1 MLIND
6 YHSKREAEAEADRHR
21 SLEEASLT
29 GPGLSEGEVEQAS
42 QQLEGREAA
51 SHLADEDTVKLQS
64 MAAARAVEQRASEE
78 ARAAIERAAA
88 TWSSLL
94 RAGPAPVAFP
104 AAAPDSAGQPGTQS
118 LEQESRSQ
126 KGKEEARKAALSE
139 AETLPLAS
147 ASPAKSVLA
156 SPLAEAETLPLATP
170 NLATA
175 PAEPGLAQL
184 ATPLQPGQLAEPEPE
199 KQSSREG
206 ARPTAPARRR
216 LGLRPPQWPRRLWK
230 QARHGT
236 GRQRLKALVL
246 LAILLLGVS
255 LPIVGGLVVGLQAY
269 LTYSTLRGQAS
280 AGVEHLL
287 ALKSIFNGVKSHPSS
302 FFEASKLNQA
312 AQELQQARQSFSE
325 ARDTIDH
332 SALIHTL
339 ISLLPQYQV
348 QVNSARA
355 AAQIGADVSL
365 IGLKLIPAARS
376 LAPHFQGPLLSDSN
390 KPLVTQDMLDLLS
403 RTIDDIM
410 PSLRD
415 IEAQSQNLSLEA
427 LPLSSSQRQ
436 QVQQLLQVLPM
447 LRQSLAQARELL
459 GAAGWLLGVDKP
471 RTYLVQTMDRSE
483 LRPAGGFTGQYGE
496 LTINAGRIAPFSL
509 RDISFV
515 EYTSGSPTLGQL
527 APEPY
532 RSWWPFANWGLRD
545 SNLSADFP
553 TSGQLAIQA
562 YQREVG
568 RHVDGI
574 IALTPFFIEHV
585 LQVIGPITV
594 PGYNETITAQNL
606 EDRLHFYQLD
616 SEGVRKQQIVQHVD
630 DSGQARK
637 LFTSRLAQTLLDR
650 VRHAPPD
657 EILAIAHEALYDLKT
672 KDIEIYVTDPRVEQL
687 LIQYGYGGQ
696 IDRSTSHD
704 GLFIVQANL
713 NATKA
718 SQYVRTLI
726 HDVVT
731 LDASGGATHYLQLR
745 LAYTDTGPVYGYD
758 TYRDYVRIY
767 VPPNSKLL
775 SGDGFDSGTP
785 LCGGPLPACNATVVY
800 PHDEL
805 MCPPGQYQPG
815 AASPTLSDENPG
827 DWHPLDSVGP
837 PTNTVSDIAGRAMFG
852 GWVVVPK
859 NCTITVTL
867 SWYVPPLNK
876 GHYAL
881 LVQRQAGT
889 YPELDVTILPPDPC
903 SQLGLAGTHVDT
915 LMSSDLLV
923 SPRSLASGGS
933 QGHGQAAASQSS
945 CYPRL
950 GV

>member
-1 MLIND
+1 MLINSN
-6 YHSKREAEAEADRHR
+6 HPKREEAADQLNPQEE
-21 SLEEASLT
+21 SALIGPLASPEKGEGEGVQPATEAS
-29 GPGLSEGEVEQAS
+29 S
-42 QQLEGREAA
+42 
-51 SHLADEDTVKLQS
+51 LADEDTIELQS
-64 MAAARAVEQRASEE
+64 MAEARAVEQRASDE

-88 TWSSLL
+88 AWSSLL

-104 AAAPDSAGQPGTQS
+104 AVLPDSTDKPEPESVAPGTGS
-118 LEQESRSQ
+118 GADKRA
-126 KGKEEARKAALSE
+126 EEVHKAALSE

-147 ASPAKSVLA
+147 AAATVTPAP
-156 SPLAEAETLPLATP
+156 SPLVDAETLPLATP
-170 NLATA
+170 GGATLQQEGRQATQLIAQEQA
-175 PAEPGLAQL
+175 PQVQQQQEGRVARGEV
-184 ATPLQPGQLAEPEPE
+184 
-199 KQSSREG
+199 G
-206 ARPTAPARRR
+206 ARRPSARR
-216 LGLRPPQWPRRLWK
+216 LRPPAWPGRLWK
-230 QARHGT
+230 QARYGA
-236 GRQRLKALVL
+236 GKQRLKALVL
-246 LAILLLGVS
+246 LVILLLGIA
-255 LPIVGGLVVGLQAY
+255 LPIVGGLAIGVQAY
-269 LTYSTLRGQAS
+269 LTYSALRGQAS

-287 ALKSIFNGVKSHPSS
+287 ALKTIFNGAKAHPSS
-302 FFEASKLNQA
+302 LFDASKLNQA
-312 AQELQQARQSFSE
+312 AQELQQARQSFAE

-332 SALIHTL
+332 SALIHTV
-339 ISLLPQYQV
+339 ISLFPRYQL
-348 QVNSARA
+348 QVSSARA
-355 AAQIGADVSL
+355 AAQIGVDVSI
-365 IGLKLIPAARS
+365 IGLKLIPVAKS
-376 LAPHFQGPLLSDSN
+376 LAPHFQGPLLSNSS
-390 KPLVTQDMLDLLS
+390 KPLVTQDMLTLLG

-415 IEAQSQNLSLEA
+415 IGTQSQSLSLAA

-436 QVQQLLQVLPM
+436 EVQQLLQMLPVLQ
-447 LRQSLAQARELL
+447 QSLGQARQLL
-459 GAAGWLLGVDKP
+459 DAAGWLLGVDKP

-483 LRPAGGFTGQYGE
+483 LRPSGGFTGQYGE

-509 RDISFV
+509 KDISFV

-553 TSGQLAIQA
+553 TTGQLAVQT
-562 YQREVG
+562 YQHEVG
-568 RHVDGI
+568 RHVDGV

-585 LQVIGPITV
+585 LQIIGPITV
-594 PGYNETITAQNL
+594 PGYNETITALNL
-606 EDRLHFYQLD
+606 EDRLHYYQLD

-672 KDIEIYVTDPRVEQL
+672 KDIQIYVTDPHVEQL
-687 LIQYGYGGQ
+687 LIQYGYGAQ
-696 IDRSTSHD
+696 MDRSTSRD
-704 GLFIVQANL
+704 GLYIVQANL

-731 LDASGGATHYLQLR
+731 LDANGGATHYLQLR

-767 VPPNSKLL
+767 VPPNSKFL
-775 SGDGFDSGTP
+775 SGDGFDSGIP

-805 MCPPGQYQPG
+805 MCPSGQYQPG
-815 AASPTLSDENPG
+815 AASPTLSDENPN
-827 DWHPLDSVGP
+827 DWHPLDKVGP
-837 PTNTVSDIAGRAMFG
+837 PTNTVSDVPGRAMFG

-859 NCTITVTL
+859 NCTMTVTL

-903 SQLGLAGTHVDT
+903 SQLNLAGTHVDT
-915 LMSSDLLV
+915 LLTSDLLV
-923 SPRSLASGGS
+923 TPRSLSTGSS
-933 QGHGQAAASQSS
+933 QGHGQTAGTPSS

>member
-1 MLIND
+1 MSDMPIDSN
-6 YHSKREAEAEADRHR
+6 R
-21 SLEEASLT
+21 SLRDTEAQLSNPQEKPARPSALPGASAAEENSERPEATAS
-29 GPGLSEGEVEQAS
+29 S
-42 QQLEGREAA
+42 
-51 SHLADEDTVKLQS
+51 LADEDTLKLQS
-64 MAAARAVEQRASEE
+64 MAAARAVEQRTSDET
-78 ARAAIERAAA
+78 RAAIERAAA

-94 RAGPAPVAFP
+94 QAGPAPVTFP
-104 AAAPDSAGQPGTQS
+104 AAPAAQAAQSEPQAAEPENTRQEQAEETRKAVLSEAETLRLATVAPETS
-118 LEQESRSQ
+118 
-126 KGKEEARKAALSE
+126 AALSSLAD

-147 ASPAKSVLA
+147 PGVITAQGER
-156 SPLAEAETLPLATP
+156 EAARLQTIQTRDH
-170 NLATA
+170 N
-175 PAEPGLAQL
+175 AQK
-184 ATPLQPGQLAEPEPE
+184 GQEL
-199 KQSSREG
+199 S
-206 ARPTAPARRR
+206 PTAERARKRAAQPR
-216 LGLRPPQWPRRLWK
+216 AALRPPHWAQRLWK
-230 QARHGT
+230 EARYGT
-236 GRQRLKALVL
+236 GQQRLKALVL
-246 LAILLLGVS
+246 LIILVLGIGGPV
-255 LPIVGGLVVGLQAY
+255 IGGLLVSLQAY

-287 ALKSIFNGVKSHPSS
+287 ALKTIFNGVKSHPSS
-302 FFEASKLNQA
+302 LFETSRLNQA
-312 AQELQQARQSFSE
+312 AQELQQAQQSFSE

-339 ISLLPQYQV
+339 VAILPQYQV
-348 QVNSARA
+348 QVRSARA
-355 AAQIGADVSL
+355 AAQIGVDVSV
-365 IGLKLIPAARS
+365 IGLKLIPAAKT
-376 LAPHFQGPLLSDSN
+376 LAPHFQGPLLSDSS
-390 KPLVTQDMLDLLS
+390 KPLVTQDMLNLLS

-415 IEAQSQNLSLEA
+415 VEAQSQRLSLEA
-427 LPLSSSQRQ
+427 LPLSGSQRQ

-447 LRQSLAQARELL
+447 LQQSLAQARELL
-459 GAAGWLLGVDKP
+459 NAAGWLLGVDKP

-509 RDISFV
+509 KDISFV
-515 EYTSGSPTLGQL
+515 EYTATSPTLGQL

-553 TSGQLAIQA
+553 TTGQLAIQA
-562 YQREVG
+562 YQHETG

-606 EDRLHFYQLD
+606 EDRLHYYQLD
-616 SEGVRKQQIVQHVD
+616 SAGVRKQQIVQHVD
-630 DSGQARK
+630 DAGQARK

-657 EILAIAHEALYDLKT
+657 EIVAIAHEALYDLKT
-672 KDIEIYVTDPRVEQL
+672 KDIEIYVTDPHVEQL
-687 LIQYGYGGQ
+687 LIQYGYGAQ
-696 IDRSTSHD
+696 VDRSTSHD
-704 GLFIVQANL
+704 GLYIVQANL

-775 SGDGFDSGTP
+775 SGNGFDSGTP

-815 AASPTLSDENPG
+815 AASPTLSDPNPG

-837 PTNTVSDIAGRAMFG
+837 PANTVSDVPGRAMFG

-903 SQLGLAGTHVDT
+903 SQLGIAGVHVDT
-915 LMSSDLLV
+915 LMSSDLLIT
-923 SPRSLASGGS
+923 PRSLPTGSGQGQS
-933 QGHGQAAASQSS
+933 QNQSTGSQSS

>member
-1 MLIND
+1 MSDMLINSN
-6 YHSKREAEAEADRHR
+6 HPKREEAAGQGNPQEEPALT
-21 SLEEASLT
+21 SPVPSEEAAKGES
-29 GPGLSEGEVEQAS
+29 GPV
-42 QQLEGREAA
+42 EAA
-51 SHLADEDTVKLQS
+51 SSLADEDTIKLQS
-64 MAAARAVEQRASEE
+64 MAAARAVEQRASDE

-88 TWSSLL
+88 AWSSLL
-94 RAGPAPVAFP
+94 RAGPAPVTFP
-104 AAAPDSAGQPGTQS
+104 TAVPNSANKPGPEPTAP
-118 LEQESRSQ
+118 ESRP
-126 KGKEEARKAALSE
+126 EEPAEEGRKAAFSE

-147 ASPAKSVLA
+147 APATLTTAA

-170 NLATA
+170 GVATGQGEQQAPQLVVQA
-175 PAEPGLAQL
+175 PAARL
-184 ATPLQPGQLAEPEPE
+184 
-199 KQSSREG
+199 KQTADHKQKSA
-206 ARPTAPARRR
+206 ARQSASTRHRSARR
-216 LGLRPPQWPRRLWK
+216 LRPPQWPGRLWK
-230 QARHGT
+230 QARYGT

-246 LAILLLGVS
+246 LAILLLGIG
-255 LPIVGGLVVGLQAY
+255 LPIVSGLAVGLQAY

-287 ALKSIFNGVKSHPSS
+287 ALKTIFNGAKAHPSS
-302 FFEASKLNQA
+302 LFEADKLSQA
-312 AQELQQARQSFSE
+312 AQELQQAQQSFAE

-332 SALIHTL
+332 SALIHTV
-339 ISLLPQYQV
+339 IALLPQYRLQV
-348 QVNSARA
+348 SSARA
-355 AAQIGADVSL
+355 AAQIGVDVSA

-376 LAPHFQGPLLSDSN
+376 LAPHFQGPLLSNSS
-390 KPLVTQDMLDLLS
+390 KPLVTQDMLNLLGT
-403 RTIDDIM
+403 TIDNIM

-415 IEAQSQNLSLEA
+415 IETQSQNLSLAA

-436 QVQQLLQVLPM
+436 QVQQVLQLLPVLQ
-447 LRQSLAQARELL
+447 QSLSQARQLL
-459 GAAGWLLGVDKP
+459 DAAGWLLGVDKP

-509 RDISFV
+509 KDISFV
-515 EYTSGSPTLGQL
+515 EYTASSPTLGQL

-553 TSGQLAIQA
+553 TTGQLAIQA
-562 YQREVG
+562 YQHETG
-568 RHVDGI
+568 RHVDGV

-585 LQVIGPITV
+585 LQIIGPITV
-594 PGYNETITAQNL
+594 PGYNETITALNL

-630 DSGQARK
+630 DSSQARK

-687 LIQYGYGGQ
+687 LIQYGYGAQ
-696 IDRSTSHD
+696 MDRSTSHD
-704 GLFIVQANL
+704 GLYIVQANL

-767 VPPNSKLL
+767 VPPNSKFL

-785 LCGGPLPACNATVVY
+785 LCGGPLPACDATVVY

-837 PTNTVSDIAGRAMFG
+837 PTNTVSDVPGRAMFG

-903 SQLGLAGTHVDT
+903 SQLNLAGTHVDT
-915 LMSSDLLV
+915 LLSNDLLIT
-923 SPRSLASGGS
+923 PRSLSTGGS
-933 QGHGQAAASQSS
+933 HSQGQAASTQSS
-945 CYPRL
+945 CYPRV

>member
-1 MLIND
+1 MSIDSNR
-6 YHSKREAEAEADRHR
+6 SRRGAEAHLSKPQEEPAQPGAPPTESVVEENSERPEAGG
-21 SLEEASLT
+21 SN
-29 GPGLSEGEVEQAS
+29 
-42 QQLEGREAA
+42 
-51 SHLADEDTVKLQS
+51 LADEDTIKLQS
-64 MAAARAVEQRASEE
+64 MAAARAVEQRTSDET
-78 ARAAIERAAA
+78 RAAIERAAA

-94 RAGPAPVAFP
+94 QAGPAPVTFP
-104 AAAPDSAGQPGTQS
+104 VASSAPADQPEAQPAEAEGRHQ
-118 LEQESRSQ
+118 EQA
-126 KGKEEARKAALSE
+126 EERRKAALSE
-139 AETLPLAS
+139 AETLRLAAV
-147 ASPAKSVLA
+147 ASETAAAS
-156 SPLAEAETLPLATP
+156 SPLAEAETLPLASP
-170 NLATA
+170 SLATA
-175 PAEPGLAQL
+175 RREQVATWPTDQAQTIQAPDQDAQKGQELTTATRRSRKQAGQPLPGLHPPRWAQ
-184 ATPLQPGQLAEPEPE
+184 
-199 KQSSREG
+199 
-206 ARPTAPARRR
+206 
-216 LGLRPPQWPRRLWK
+216 RLWK
-230 QARHGT
+230 EARYGT
-236 GRQRLKALVL
+236 GQQRLKALVL
-246 LAILLLGVS
+246 LIILLLGIGGPV
-255 LPIVGGLVVGLQAY
+255 LGGLLVSLQAY

-287 ALKSIFNGVKSHPSS
+287 ALKTIFNGVKSHPSS
-302 FFEASKLNQA
+302 LFEASKLNQA
-312 AQELQQARQSFSE
+312 EQELQQAQQSFSE

-339 ISLLPQYQV
+339 ITILPQYQV
-348 QVNSARA
+348 QVRSARA
-355 AAQIGADVSL
+355 AAQIGVDVSI

-376 LAPHFQGPLLSDSN
+376 LAPHFQGPLLSDSS
-390 KPLVTQDMLDLLS
+390 KPLLTQDMLNLLS
-403 RTIDDIM
+403 NTIDNIM
-410 PSLRD
+410 PALRD
-415 IEAQSQNLSLEA
+415 VEVQSQSLSLAA

-447 LRQSLAQARELL
+447 LQQSLAQARELL
-459 GAAGWLLGVDKP
+459 NAAGWLLGVDKP

-509 RDISFV
+509 KDISFV
-515 EYTSGSPTLGQL
+515 EYTATSPTLGQL

-553 TSGQLAIQA
+553 TTGQLAIQA
-562 YQREVG
+562 YQHETG

-606 EDRLHFYQLD
+606 EDRLHYYQLD
-616 SEGVRKQQIVQHVD
+616 SAGVRKQQIVQHVD
-630 DSGQARK
+630 DAGQARK

-650 VRHAPPD
+650 VRHASPD
-657 EILAIAHEALYDLKT
+657 EIVAIAHEALYDLKT
-672 KDIEIYVTDPRVEQL
+672 KDIEIYVTDPHVEQL
-687 LIQYGYGGQ
+687 LVQYGYGAQ

-704 GLFIVQANL
+704 GLYVVQANL

-731 LDASGGATHYLQLR
+731 LDAKGGATHYLQLR

-815 AASPTLSDENPG
+815 AASPTLSDPNPG
-827 DWHPLDSVGP
+827 DWHPLDRVGP
-837 PTNTVSDIAGRAMFG
+837 PTNTVSDVPGRAMFG

-859 NCTITVTL
+859 NCTITLTL

-903 SQLGLAGTHVDT
+903 SQLGIAGVHVDT
-915 LMSSDLLV
+915 LMSSDLLIT
-923 SPRSLASGGS
+923 PRSLPAGSG
-933 QGHGQAAASQSS
+933 QSQSQTPGMQS
-945 CYPRL
+945 NCYPRL
-950 GV
+950 AV

>member
-1 MLIND
+1 MSDMLINSD
-6 YHSKREAEAEADRHR
+6 HPKREETADQLNPQEKPVL
-21 SLEEASLT
+21 SGPLAS
-29 GPGLSEGEVEQAS
+29 PGTEEGEGARPATEVS
-42 QQLEGREAA
+42 
-51 SHLADEDTVKLQS
+51 SLADEDTIKMQS
-64 MAAARAVEQRASEE
+64 MAEARAVEQRASDE

-88 TWSSLL
+88 AWSSLL

-104 AAAPDSAGQPGTQS
+104 GALPDSTDKPGPESAAP
-118 LEQESRSQ
+118 ESRAVERR
-126 KGKEEARKAALSE
+126 EERRQAALSE

-147 ASPAKSVLA
+147 APAAVTPAA

-170 NLATA
+170 DIATLQEGRQA
-175 PAEPGLAQL
+175 TQLGAQEPVPQD
-184 ATPLQPGQLAEPEPE
+184 QPPQ
-199 KQSSREG
+199 EG
-206 ARPTAPARRR
+206 RVVHEAMGRRR
-216 LGLRPPQWPRRLWK
+216 RSARGLRPPQWPGRLWK
-230 QARHGT
+230 QAHYGT
-236 GRQRLKALVL
+236 GKQRLKALVL
-246 LAILLLGVS
+246 LVILLLGIA
-255 LPIVGGLVVGLQAY
+255 LPIVSGLAVGLQAY
-269 LTYSTLRGQAS
+269 LTYSTLRGEAS

-287 ALKSIFNGVKSHPSS
+287 ALKTIFNGAKSHPSS
-302 FFEASKLNQA
+302 LFEASKLNQA
-312 AQELQQARQSFSE
+312 AQELQQAQQSFTR

-332 SALIHTL
+332 SALIHTV
-339 ISLLPQYQV
+339 ISLFPHYQL
-348 QVNSARA
+348 QVSSARA
-355 AAQIGADVSL
+355 AAQIGVDVSV
-365 IGLKLIPAARS
+365 IGLKLIPAVRS
-376 LAPHFQGPLLSDSN
+376 LAPHFQGPLLSDSS
-390 KPLVTQDMLDLLS
+390 KPLVTQDMLTLLG

-415 IEAQSQNLSLEA
+415 IGTQSQGLSLEA

-436 QVQQLLQVLPM
+436 QVQQLLQMLPI
-447 LRQSLAQARELL
+447 LQQSLGQARQLL
-459 GAAGWLLGVDKP
+459 DAAGWLLGVDKP

-483 LRPAGGFTGQYGE
+483 LRPSGGFTGQYGE

-509 RDISFV
+509 KDISFV

-553 TSGQLAIQA
+553 TTGQLAIET

-568 RHVDGI
+568 RHVDGV

-585 LQVIGPITV
+585 LQIIGPITV
-594 PGYNETITAQNL
+594 PGYNETITALNL

-637 LFTSRLAQTLLDR
+637 LFTSRLAQTLLDH

-657 EILAIAHEALYDLKT
+657 EILAIAHEALYDLT
-672 KDIEIYVTDPRVEQL
+672 TRDIEIYVTDPHVEQL
-687 LIQYGYGGQ
+687 LIQYGYGAQ
-696 IDRSTSHD
+696 MDRSTSHD
-704 GLFIVQANL
+704 GLSIVQANL

-731 LDASGGATHYLQLR
+731 LDANGGATHYLQLR

-767 VPPNSKLL
+767 VPPNSKFLN
-775 SGDGFDSGTP
+775 GDGFDSGIP

-805 MCPPGQYQPG
+805 MCPAGQYQPG

-827 DWHPLDSVGP
+827 DWHPLDKVGP
-837 PTNTVSDIAGRAMFG
+837 PTNTVSDVPGRAMFG

-859 NCTITVTL
+859 NCTMTVTL

-876 GHYAL
+876 GHYSL

-903 SQLGLAGTHVDT
+903 SQLKLAGTHVDT
-915 LMSSDLLV
+915 LLTSDLLV
-923 SPRSLASGGS
+923 TPRSLSAGGS
-933 QGHGQAAASQSS
+933 QGHGQAADTQSS